1 MNWKSQIYRGKVVHQ
16 RMGPVEHAF
25 TYPVTFFAFD
35 PSQLPGIAEQCS
47 LFSHNESGVLRL
59 NDHDYLYG
67 KRQPISEQ
75 VDELLG
81 PESAGQSTRVVT
93 SPRYFNYAF
102 NPVNFHLRMQGE
114 ELVSVVAEVNNT
126 FGDRHVYVLK
136 DLERGERVQ
145 TWRAQCP
152 KAFHVS
158 PFNDMSGE
166 YHFTFRIE
174 GDEIYLGV
182 DLHRDGACVLKTWI
196 QGSGSPLSAASILRY
211 ALLHPFDTALNS
223 MPRIIWQAAQLY
235 YKKKLQIYQRPSPSS
250 PQTLIDRDA
259 PLEPHSVI

>member
-1 MNWKSQIYRGKVVHQ
+1 
-16 RMGPVEHAF
+16 MGPVEHAF
-25 TYPVTFFAFD
+25 TYPVTFFALD
-35 PSQLPGIAEQCS
+35 PQELPSIGEQCS
-47 LFSHNESGVLRL
+47 VFSHNQSGILRL
-59 NDHDYLYG
+59 NDDDYLYG
-67 KRQPISEQ
+67 EHLPLGEQ
-75 VDELLG
+75 VDALLG
-81 PESAGQSTRVVT
+81 PECEGQDTRVVT
-93 SPRYFNYAF
+93 SPLYFNYAF

-114 ELVSVVAEVNNT
+114 ALISVVAEVNNT
-126 FGDRHVYVLK
+126 FGDRHVYVLT
-136 DLERGERVQ
+136 DLEGGDRAQ

-166 YHFTFRIE
+166 YHFAFRIE
-174 GDEIYLGV
+174 GDQIHLGV
-182 DLHRDGACVLKTWI
+182 DLHRDGVCVLKTWL
-196 QGSGSPLSAASILRY
+196 QGRGSPLSTSSILRY

-223 MPRIIWQAAQLY
+223 MPRIIWQAALLY

>member
-1 MNWKSQIYRGKVVHQ
+1 
-16 RMGPVEHAF
+16 MGAVEHAF
-25 TYPVTFFAFD
+25 TYPMTFFAID
-35 PSQLPGIAEQCS
+35 PRELPLIAEQCAI
-47 LFSHNESGVLRL
+47 FSYNQPGVLRL

-67 KRQPISEQ
+67 KHQPIGQQ

-81 PESAGQSTRVVT
+81 PENTGQSTRIVT

-114 ELVSVVAEVNNT
+114 ELISVVAEVNNT
-126 FGDRHVYVLK
+126 FGDRHVYVLNVESA
-136 DLERGERVQ
+136 DRLH

-158 PFNDMSGE
+158 PFNDMTGE

-174 GDEIYLGV
+174 ADEIYLGV
-182 DLHRDGACVLKTWI
+182 DLHRGGHCVLKTWI
-196 QGSGSPLSAASILRY
+196 EGRATSLSAKNILRY

-223 MPRIIWQAAQLY
+223 MPRILWQAAQLY
-235 YKKKLQIYQRPSPSS
+235 YKKKLQIYQRPPPSS
-250 PQTLIDRDA
+250 PQTLVDRDE
-259 PLEPHSVI
+259 PLKSHTVI